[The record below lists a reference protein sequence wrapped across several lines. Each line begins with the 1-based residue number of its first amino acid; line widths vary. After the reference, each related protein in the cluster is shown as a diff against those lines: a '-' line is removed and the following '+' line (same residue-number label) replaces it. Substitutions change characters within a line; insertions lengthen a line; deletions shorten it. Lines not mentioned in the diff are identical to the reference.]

1 MPTTLS
7 SAIPWTTSSTSRV
20 LPSSGKPSLSH
31 NWMMFGQNICILSI
45 LTGPEKYS
53 NLELVEIFISWVF
66 WLVPKNMFGQNIRIL
81 SILTGPEKY
90 SNLEL
95 VKIFVSW
102 VFWLVPKNMFGQ
114 NICILSIL
122 TRGLPINKIAGLP
135 INKIASSLCIY
146 KIFDVRPTC

>member
-1 MPTTLS
+1 
-7 SAIPWTTSSTSRV
+7 
-20 LPSSGKPSLSH
+20 
-31 NWMMFGQNICILSI
+31 MFDQNIC
-45 LTGPEKYS
+45 
-53 NLELVEIFISWVF
+53 
-66 WLVPKNMFGQNIRIL
+66 IL

-122 TRGLPINKIAGLP
+122 ICGPPINNISGLP
-135 INKIASSLCIY
+135 INKIASTLCIY